1 MIWEKRIRYLSWLC
15 FLLMF
20 VPLVIVVYSA
30 AIETEDPPVAAIAA
44 LIFFSMLFAIFQFG
58 SFVVGGAEKEVIRK
72 KGIAA
77 KATII
82 SVSDTGTMINNQPLL
97 RIELAVQPPYDERFT
112 ATVEYVVPYSVL
124 PQVQPGMA
132 VRVFYLEETKEVALA
147 DL

>member
-1 MIWEKRIRYLSWLC
+1 MVWETRIRYLSWLC

-30 AIETEDPPVAAIAA
+30 AIETEEPPVAAIAA

-58 SFVVGGAEKEVIRK
+58 SFVIGGAEKETIRK

-77 KATII
+77 TATII

-97 RIELAVQPPYDERFT
+97 RIELDVQPPYNERFT
-112 ATVEYVVPYSVL
+112 ATVEYVVPYSAL
-124 PQVQPGMA
+124 PRVQPGN
-132 VRVFYLEETKEVALA
+132 VLKVYYVEESKEVALA